1 MAVVSFSMQVVWKY
15 LSQRRG
21 GGGGGGGGTEIPTQH
36 FICRSLRKLSFHP
49 EFIR

>member
-15 LSQRRG
+15 LSQRR
-21 GGGGGGGGTEIPTQH
+21 GGGGGTEIPTQH